1 MHCPFCGHEE
11 TKVIDSRLAA
21 DGGQVR
27 RRRQCLAC
35 RERFTTFEVA
45 ALVMPRVIKNNQSR
59 QPFDDSKLRSS
70 MTRALEKRP
79 VPADALEAE
88 ISQIEHELQTMG
100 EREIESSLLG
110 EMVMSALRRLDD
122 VAYVRYASVYRSF
135 QDVTEFQEEIRR
147 LEAMSRADDREQM
160 SLLPDGPKTKST
172 GSRNR

>member
-172 GSRNR
+172 CSRNR